1 MRRRTLTH
9 QFVEFIPDQL
19 QEGILY
25 VSLQYATAAH
35 ICCCGC
41 GEEVITPFSPSDW
54 QLTFDGVTITLSPSI
69 GNWSFACRS
78 HYWIRRNRV
87 EWAGDMSKQAIE
99 AGRARDRYLK
109 ERQYGTTPSMPDDTP
124 TVVTEQQTQTTVA
137 SSLFDRF
144 VARIRSW
151 LA

>member
-78 HYWIRRNRV
+78 HYWIRETLN
-87 EWAGDMSKQAIE
+87 KCPPQ
-99 AGRARDRYLK
+99 
-109 ERQYGTTPSMPDDTP
+109 P
-124 TVVTEQQTQTTVA
+124 T
-137 SSLFDRF
+137 
-144 VARIRSW
+144 
-151 LA
+151 